1 MLARAA
7 CVRERAL
14 VRFFLGAREDG
25 SCLPACLPRR
35 PTRGNGKKSFV
46 LSARR
51 NYLGEF
57 SQIARI
63 DIQHFFPLSR
73 VRSSGHKRK

>member
-1 MLARAA
+1 MHTMLARAA

-35 PTRGNGKKSFV
+35 GRREGTEKSHLYYQHGV
-46 LSARR
+46 IISASSRK
-51 NYLGEF
+51 LHVSIF
-57 SQIARI
+57 SIFSFIAC
-63 DIQHFFPLSR
+63 PLF
-73 VRSSGHKRK
+73 GA